1 MIWYGKDQERE
12 MRTVF
17 AREKGLS
24 LQHLREDTACRPDV
38 DGNVVLLPGEHDLG
52 SAVVA
57 GRNVAGHLGVLY
69 TREAKVANLEVR
81 CELAARRPHP
91 RGEDKKDPP

>member
-1 MIWYGKDQERE
+1 

-57 GRNVAGHLGVLY
+57 GRDVAGHLGVLY
-69 TREAKVANLEVR
+69 SREAKVADLEQT
-81 CELAARRPHP
+81 
-91 RGEDKKDPP
+91 